1 MSTETLNKG
10 SVSDPNSVP
19 NQSNLSDRLQ
29 ALNAASAEL
38 NNNRDADPSLI
49 AETRTRVG
57 SGGSAT
63 HSCTRLPDNGG
74 TVVET
79 GLVSSPLNPMVGA
92 YTIQA
97 QGMTSGQ
104 TRAGGGINYLPT
116 LTTGTQIYMPT
127 NEASVTVTGE
137 VGGVFGPKQV
147 IPTVVDC
154 TGQPQR

>member
-10 SVSDPNSVP
+10 SLSDSNAIP

-38 NNNRDADPSLI
+38 DNRNADPSLI

-57 SGGSAT
+57 NGGSVT
-63 HSCTRLPDNGG
+63 NSCTRLPGNGG

-79 GLVSSPLNPMVGA
+79 SLVSSPLNPMVGA

-97 QGMTSGQ
+97 QGTTSGQ
-104 TRAGGGINYLPT
+104 TRAGGGINYRPT
-116 LTTGTQIYMPT
+116 LTSNAQIYMPT
-127 NEASVTVTGE
+127 NETSVLVTGQ
-137 VGGVFGPKQV
+137 VGGVFGTKEV
-147 IPTVVDC
+147 IPTVVNC
-154 TGQPQR
+154 TPQQQR